1 MTGPAPASQSGY
13 GSDMIKVAYIIDS
26 LSFGGAERQL
36 SLLVKALPD
45 PFSPL
50 VISLSENIH
59 PFGEQLRSDGIEVVA
74 LPKHSGVDVMR
85 LSGTIRALKRHRA
98 DIVHGFLDA
107 ANAYAFASGRF
118 LRKPVILSLRSEVLR
133 VQGARAGVLT
143 WMLRHAARVLVNSGA
158 GAEHLRTAVGVDDQK
173 ILHIPN
179 WIDPKRIGRVR
190 EIPPPGTPPTV
201 GFVGRFERPKRLD
214 ILLDS
219 FKHVLDTL
227 PGARLILMGGGS
239 EQGMVTT
246 RIQDLGIG
254 SRVEIIKPNPDVDAT
269 LRQLHIFV
277 MTSDF
282 EGLPNAAME
291 ALSMGIP
298 IVSTPVGDVREL
310 VIEGQ
315 TGMYLDTNDPGSV
328 SDTLIRALSDRT
340 LLESSLTAGPKLVE
354 EKFSLARAVE
364 RLSAVYSEILG

>member
-1 MTGPAPASQSGY
+1 
-13 GSDMIKVAYIIDS
+13 
-26 LSFGGAERQL
+26 
-36 SLLVKALPD
+36 
-45 PFSPL
+45 
-50 VISLSENIH
+50 
-59 PFGEQLRSDGIEVVA
+59 
-74 LPKHSGVDVMR
+74 
-85 LSGTIRALKRHRA
+85 
-98 DIVHGFLDA
+98 
-107 ANAYAFASGRF
+107 
-118 LRKPVILSLRSEVLR
+118 
-133 VQGARAGVLT
+133 
-143 WMLRHAARVLVNSGA
+143 MLRHAARVLVNSGA

-254 SRVEIIKPNPDVDAT
+254 SRVEIIEPNPDVDAT

-298 IVSTPVGDVREL
+298 IVSTPVGDIGEL
-310 VIEGQ
+310 VVEGQ
-315 TGMYLDTNDPGSV
+315 TGMYLDKNDPGSV

-340 LLESSLTAGPKLVE
+340 LLENSLTAGPKLVE

-364 RLSAVYSEILG
+364 KLSAVYSEILG